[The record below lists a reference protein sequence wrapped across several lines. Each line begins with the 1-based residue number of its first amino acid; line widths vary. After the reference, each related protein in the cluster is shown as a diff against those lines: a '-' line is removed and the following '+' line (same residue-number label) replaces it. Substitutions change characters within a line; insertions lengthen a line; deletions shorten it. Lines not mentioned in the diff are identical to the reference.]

1 MRIEKD
7 KKIVRKKNTAEM
19 KSKADTHI
27 YDPKEATD
35 NFYRLPQ
42 DLESYQW
49 IDGYK
54 IEMSV
59 LYGIIANYYNPSLG
73 YAYPTQYD
81 LMMKYN
87 KSINILRSHIRK
99 LVEVGLL
106 SVMTGNT
113 GKNHCYVAHVPLT
126 LDEVLE
132 KFPSAAKNY
141 AARKKWIDDRET
153 KDHSRLRELHAMS
166 DRIKAA
172 RKAADQGATN
182 TAADDLAAKQAEEL
196 NCEF

>member
-1 MRIEKD
+1 MRKEKD
-7 KKIVRKKNTAEM
+7 KKVVRKKNTAEM

-27 YDPKEATD
+27 YNPKEATG

-42 DLESYQW
+42 DIEHYQW

-59 LYGIIANYYNPSLG
+59 LYSIIANYYNPALG

-81 LMMKYN
+81 LMLKYN
-87 KSINILRSHIRK
+87 KSINVLRSHIRK

-106 SVMTGNT
+106 SVMTANT
-113 GKNHCYVAHVPLT
+113 GGNHCYVAHEPLT
-126 LDEVLE
+126 QAEVFK

-141 AARKKWIDDRET
+141 VARKKWIEEREA
-153 KDHSRLRELHAMS
+153 KDHSKLRELHEKFGKKP
-166 DRIKAA
+166 ITEQG
-172 RKAADQGATN
+172 AADTE
-182 TAADDLAAKQAEEL
+182 ADDLAAQQAEEL
-196 NCEF
+196 DCEF

>member
-1 MRIEKD
+1 MRKEKD

-27 YDPKEATD
+27 YNPKEATG
-35 NFYRLPQ
+35 NFYRMPQ
-42 DLESYQW
+42 DIEYYQW

-59 LYGIIANYYNPSLG
+59 LYSIIANYYNSALG

-81 LMMKYN
+81 LMLKYN
-87 KSINILRSHIRK
+87 KSINVLRSHIRK

-106 SVMTGNT
+106 SVMTANT
-113 GKNHCYVAHVPLT
+113 GGNHCYVAHEPLT
-126 LDEVLE
+126 QAEVFK

-141 AARKKWIDDRET
+141 ATRKKWIEDREA
-153 KDHSRLRELHAMS
+153 KDHSKLRELHEKFGKKETAEQV
-166 DRIKAA
+166 
-172 RKAADQGATN
+172 AADTE
-182 TAADDLAAKQAEEL
+182 ADDLVAQQAEEL
-196 NCEF
+196 DCEF